1 MLLLYFLFD
10 VTKVMFYALQNKGE
24 VMFYLYLNIN

>member
-10 VTKVMFYALQNKGE
+10 VTKVMFYTLQNKDE